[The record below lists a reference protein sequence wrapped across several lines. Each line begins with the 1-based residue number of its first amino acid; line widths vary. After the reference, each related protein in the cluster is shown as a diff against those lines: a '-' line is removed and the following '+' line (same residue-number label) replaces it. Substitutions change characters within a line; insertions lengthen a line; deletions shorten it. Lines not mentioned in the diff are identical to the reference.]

1 MSSERFD
8 HLKNIL
14 KPLIT
19 KQSTNL
25 RDAIFTGEKLSLTLR
40 FLASGESEQSLS
52 FAYRLE
58 KSTVSNIKETCYGKL
73 TPIYLTTP
81 SSEENWLKITSGSKH
96 IRTKC
101 PADTGAKFHNH
112 KRFFSLVLLTASDA
126 RCCFTLTDIGKYGS
140 NNYSGVLKISE
151 LSNLNLKQLIYLNQ
165 ELLICSFD
173 PLLYFLIGDETF
185 SLKTWLIRPYPGTLP
200 EEQRV
205 YNLRQS
211 RSRLL

>member
-1 MSSERFD
+1 MSSERLD

-19 KQSTNL
+19 KQWTNL
-25 RDAIFTGEKLSLTLR
+25 QDAILTGEKLSLTLR

-58 KSTVSNIKETCYGKL
+58 KSTVSNIKETYYGKL

-81 SSEENWLKITSGSKH
+81 SSEENWLKITRGSKH
-96 IRTKC
+96 IRTQC

-126 RCCFTLTDIGKYGS
+126 RCCFTLTDIEKYGS
-140 NNYSGVLKISE
+140 NNYSDVLKISE
-151 LSNLNLKQLIYLNQ
+151 LSNLNLKQLFYLNQ
-165 ELLICSFD
+165 ELLIW
-173 PLLYFLIGDETF
+173 LLLRPTAIFFGWRWNFLPKNMADKAISRDFARRTTC
-185 SLKTWLIRPYPGTLP
+185 L
-200 EEQRV
+200 QRQTV
-205 YNLRQS
+205 
-211 RSRLL
+211 